1 MEELTKRQYDTLLFI
16 KKFIAKNGFPPSIRE
31 IAAGLNLSSPATV
44 FTHIKKL
51 EEKNILKSTGGK
63 SRTIELLVE
72 NEYIEGGDEVSKIPL
87 LGMISAGDPVLAIE
101 QPNEFFAIPS
111 NLLPSKKDV
120 FALDVS
126 GESMI
131 NKGIHDK
138 DIVIVKKQP
147 SANNGDVVVAL
158 TNENEVTLKT
168 FYKEKNHFR
177 LQPEN
182 DFLEPI
188 ILNEVNILGVAVG
201 LYRKI

>member
-1 MEELTKRQYDTLLFI
+1 MDNLTKRQYDTLLFI

-31 IAAGLNLSSPATV
+31 IAAGIGLSSPATV

-51 EEKNILKSTGGK
+51 EEKNVLKSSGGK

-72 NEYIEGGDEVSKIPL
+72 NEYIEGGDEVTKVPL

-101 QPNEFFAIPS
+101 QPNEFFSIPS
-111 NLLPSKKDV
+111 NLIASNKEI

-138 DIVIVKKQP
+138 DIVLVKKQP
-147 SANNGDVVVAL
+147 NANNGDVVVAI
-158 TNENEVTLKT
+158 TNDNEVTLKT

-182 DFLEPI
+182 DYLKPL
-188 ILNEVNILGVAVG
+188 ILNEVNILGVAIG